1 METKKICVRAE
12 EACKMLSICR
22 SSLFKSSIPY
32 VKMNGCRLY
41 RVADIESYLE
51 KNIVHPKGE
60 NND

>member
-32 VKMNGCRLY
+32 VKMNGCRY
-41 RVADIESYLE
+41 FRYFR
-51 KNIVHPKGE
+51 
-60 NND
+60 NNSFQTNK

>member
-22 SSLFKSSIPY
+22 SSI
-32 VKMNGCRLY
+32 KMNGCRLY
-41 RVADIESYLE
+41 RVSDIEAFLE
-51 KNIVHPKGE
+51 KNAVHPGE

>member
-1 METKKICVRAE
+1 METKKICVRTD

-32 VKMNGCRLY
+32 IKMNGCRLY
-41 RVADIESYLE
+41 RVSDIEAFLE
-51 KNIVHPKGE
+51 KNVVHPGE